1 MTNIEVT
8 GMDGNALRLSV
19 DGDGLR
25 LAIGH
30 SSVLLTGEDAK
41 VVAYIL
47 NHVDPVN
54 PYAVSRGALS

>member
-1 MTNIEVT
+1 MTNIQVT

-19 DGDGLR
+19 DGAGLR
-25 LAIGH
+25 IAIGN

-47 NHVDPVN
+47 NHLDPVN
-54 PYAVSRGALS
+54 PVAGGRY